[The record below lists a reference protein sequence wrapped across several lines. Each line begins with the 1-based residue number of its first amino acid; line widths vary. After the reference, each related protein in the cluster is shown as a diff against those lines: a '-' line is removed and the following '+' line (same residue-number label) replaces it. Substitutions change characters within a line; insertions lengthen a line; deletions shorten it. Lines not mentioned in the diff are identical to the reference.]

1 MFVFV
6 FVFLCLYIHICVF
19 VFVEP
24 VSCAPALP
32 SEEHG
37 DGRSQGT
44 PGCENE
50 HFGESES
57 DMLTSND
64 TFNDLVVAV
73 HPELGSDLTDNH
85 TGQRLVGR
93 RVPQLKKIKSFF
105 FLFLNNNVSQ
115 PGREKGEPLDLGQG

>member
-1 MFVFV
+1 MYSYTCLYF
-6 FVFLCLYIHICVF
+6 CLYIHICVF

-57 DMLTSND
+57 DMLTSNGCENEN
-64 TFNDLVVAV
+64 FG
-73 HPELGSDLTDNH
+73 ESESG
-85 TGQRLVGR
+85 
-93 RVPQLKKIKSFF
+93 IK
-105 FLFLNNNVSQ
+105 
-115 PGREKGEPLDLGQG
+115 

>member
-1 MFVFV
+1 MK
-6 FVFLCLYIHICVF
+6 
-19 VFVEP
+19 P

-37 DGRSQGT
+37 DGQSQGT

-57 DMLTSND
+57 DMLTSNG
-64 TFNDLVVAV
+64 DLVVAV

-93 RVPQLKKIKSFF
+93 RVPQLKKIKSIKLFF
-105 FLFLNNNVSQ
+105 VFFNNNVSQ